1 MATRLVISF
10 TLLLLV
16 SVSIPLIRWIRTRRR
31 AQYRQHQMESGLR
44 NYINAERNEWTEAV
58 GR

>member
-16 SVSIPLIRWIRTRRR
+16 SVSLPLIRWIRTRRR
-31 AQYRQHQMESGLR
+31 VQYRQQQMESGLR
-44 NYINAERNEWTEAV
+44 HYINAERNECAEAV